1 MCHTGTSMV
10 PLIDGE
16 EHHFFCVGV
25 YNGLAVLMD
34 RETRSYW
41 NHITGECVHGP
52 LKGEKM
58 EMLLLGQMT
67 AGQAL
72 DQWPDLQ
79 LALSKQP
86 PFRRFVLQ
94 PLMNF
99 FGRFGIYPPGFKGTI
114 IKRDRRLPDMKSGV
128 GIMTSQVQRFYPIN
142 VIEQAGGELRDTL
155 VGRPVVISVDEDGF
169 PEVHYEDTEDPQDV
183 PQHLFTRWYGFAL
196 TYPNCEIYGEDPS

>member
-79 LALSKQP
+79 LACQSNP
-86 PFRRFVLQ
+86 R
-94 PLMNF
+94 
-99 FGRFGIYPPGFKGTI
+99 
-114 IKRDRRLPDMKSGV
+114 S
-128 GIMTSQVQRFYPIN
+128 
-142 VIEQAGGELRDTL
+142 AGSYSS
-155 VGRPVVISVDEDGF
+155 P
-169 PEVHYEDTEDPQDV
+169 
-183 PQHLFTRWYGFAL
+183 
-196 TYPNCEIYGEDPS
+196 